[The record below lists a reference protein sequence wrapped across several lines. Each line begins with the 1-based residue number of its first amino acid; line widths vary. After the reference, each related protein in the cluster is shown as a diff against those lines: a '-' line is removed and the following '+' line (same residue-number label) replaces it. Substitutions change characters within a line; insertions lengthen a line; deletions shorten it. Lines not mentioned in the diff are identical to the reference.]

1 MNFSF
6 LTVASDADHL
16 TSLIDEVS
24 YISAPS
30 PVLSQY
36 DDIPK
41 SYFCNGDNRPAD
53 CGENC
58 ECVHK
63 IDLPLNSVVEVVLI
77 DEVQQI
83 NISHPFHLHGMPFY
97 VIGMGRSPDEETQR
111 MSLKLALDLDRRG
124 VLNRKFLTPSLRD
137 TVAVPNNGYTVIRF
151 RADNPGVWMF
161 HCHFQYHIV
170 IGMNLLFQVGTK
182 KDWPP
187 VPPNFPKCG
196 NFVPPITVN
205 NNNDQ

>member
-1 MNFSF
+1 M
-6 LTVASDADHL
+6 

-24 YISAPS
+24 YISPPS
-30 PVLSQY
+30 PVLSQF

-83 NISHPFHLHGMPFY
+83 NISHPFHLHGIPFY

-124 VLNRKFLTPSLRD
+124 ILNRKFSMPSLRD

-187 VPPNFPKCG
+187 VPANFPKCG
-196 NFVPPITVN
+196 NFVPPISLN
-205 NNNDQ
+205 